1 MKFTE
6 IDIPQDI
13 KVSDYYNKRNTLSY
27 SNTGKPIRFQIPKM
41 YMPFGISG
49 FTPEIGPTKW
59 NIDFSM
65 AGWNQDDSYTKKFY
79 EFLKNLEEFIFSE
92 IKKNSIEIFG
102 VAQSDINLK
111 NIFNSNIKENPS
123 GPHDPKFRVK
133 VDTDSDGFIKPSIFD
148 MNETNITSEAS
159 KGLYKGYTGVSTI
172 ELSSIYYMN
181 KKFGLTWKLCQMKVF
196 ETQRLHGFQF
206 NLPDE
211 TDDAEEEAVKVS
223 GFQFQI

>member
-1 MKFTE
+1 MKFNE
-6 IDIPQDI
+6 IDIHRDI

-27 SNTGKPIRFQIPKM
+27 GNTGKPIRFQIPKM
-41 YMPFGISG
+41 YIPFGISG

-59 NIDFSM
+59 NIDFSI
-65 AGWNQDDSYTKKFY
+65 AGWNQDGGYTKNFY
-79 EFLKNLEEFIFSE
+79 DFLKKLEEFIFSE

-111 NIFNSNIKENPS
+111 NIFNSNIKETPS
-123 GPHDPKFRVK
+123 GSYDPKFRVK
-133 VDTDSDGFIKPSIFD
+133 VDTDSDGIIKPTIFD
-148 MNETNITSEAS
+148 VNENNITSEAS
-159 KGLYKGYTGVSTI
+159 KGLYKGFTGVSTI

-196 ETQRLHGFQF
+196 EPQRLHGFQF
-206 NLPDE
+206 NIPDE
-211 TDDAEEEAVKVS
+211 GEDEESVKVS